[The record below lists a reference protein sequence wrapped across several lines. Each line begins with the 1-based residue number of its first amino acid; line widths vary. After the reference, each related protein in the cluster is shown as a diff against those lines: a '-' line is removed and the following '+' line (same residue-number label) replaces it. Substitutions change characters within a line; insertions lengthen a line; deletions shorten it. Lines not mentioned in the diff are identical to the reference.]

1 MIIPVKFVYICYL
14 KLVFLLFYLFSNV
27 ELELIYF
34 IQLVLQQMLNLIIE
48 MLFNHLGFKMQ

>member
-14 KLVFLLFYLFSNV
+14 KLVFLLFYLFDNV

-34 IQLVLQQMLNLIIE
+34 IQLVLQHQTVAGDAKSYYGDAI
-48 MLFNHLGFKMQ
+48 